1 MCCVLGVKSILS
13 RAENIDKKKFI
24 MCVVCWCLKSILSR
38 AENLD
43 QKKFIMCVVYWVSSQ
58 Y

>member
-1 MCCVLGVKSILS
+1 MCVLGVKSILS

-24 MCVVCWCLKSILSR
+24 MCLLGVKSILSR